1 LLDNASRCTSEAR
14 SVVPDELA
22 AGGRLLYQPSHPVPG
37 RMRRAGPMS
46 EHMRPMSGRDLPT
59 DEPQWA
65 KVEEVKVEDLLRVA
79 DNCRD
84 LLDPTVMAKAWDE
97 PTTPDVQLAPTSPR
111 RFGLLPNFAVSDT
124 FDDPLPEAE
133 IAVWEDD
140 SPPETPVTI

>member
-1 LLDNASRCTSEAR
+1 
-14 SVVPDELA
+14 
-22 AGGRLLYQPSHPVPG
+22 
-37 RMRRAGPMS
+37 MS

-59 DEPQWA
+59 DEPQWV

-133 IAVWEDD
+133 IAVRGDD
-140 SPPETPVTI
+140 SPPETPVTIWGPYGELLQRDAMTLRVTPISWTTVQF